1 MNPRVQPARLP
12 VSGHPAEVLPAAAGR
27 WFRRSFSPLV
37 PRGWWTGVLAG
48 LGLLVAGCARPPGDS
63 RSPAWPAP
71 GRAEAAEAD
80 RAPLMVR
87 VIANELDFLGP
98 NQSGPDGRADV
109 CLEVPVPRAE
119 ILAARVDG
127 ERGDAWQTPFNH
139 QNWDVRLRPGL
150 MPADTRLYFA
160 ASQTLRNYRV
170 TLLLRSG
177 RLVGGVASLVPG
189 AGPPEGLPPPPVA
202 IQLPRQLPADL
213 QAAWDQLPR
222 DGNGQVVGVR
232 VGRHWVHGSVHVQV
246 ARVPWVGRP
255 GGGGPVAAVR
265 EARYGDYALLEYPEP
280 VGTDDVADVLPPPGT
295 AVWQVV
301 RPGLYR
307 TSRIDRYAGA
317 LGPPDSVLPAT
328 AFLRADGPYPGVPV
342 GGDSGSV
349 CLVRMGGRV
358 RVLGVCGMAGTVFL
372 AVPLRWPGHFEVAP
386 GERPTLRL
394 PPGGTPAQPYPAG
407 RPPVVEAET
416 TWELPPGR

>member
-1 MNPRVQPARLP
+1 MNPMPRP
-12 VSGHPAEVLPAAAGR
+12 VPVHAPGHPAEDLAAAAGR
-27 WFRRSFSPLV
+27 WFRRFPSPSAWPGRWLGLW
-37 PRGWWTGVLAG
+37 PGLLAG
-48 LGLLVAGCARPPGDS
+48 LLAGLLVAGCAR
-63 RSPAWPAP
+63 SPAGPVP
-71 GRAEAAEAD
+71 GRAGD
-80 RAPLMVR
+80 PLPVR
-87 VIANELDFLGP
+87 VIANQRDLLGP
-98 NQSGPDGRADV
+98 LQSGPDGRPDV

-127 ERGDAWQTPFNH
+127 EQGDAWQTPFDH
-139 QNWDVRLRPGL
+139 QHWDIHLVPGPT
-150 MPADTRLYFA
+150 PADTRLHLA
-160 ASQTLRNYRV
+160 ASQTRRNYRV

-177 RLVGGVASLVPG
+177 ALVGGVASLVPG
-189 AGPPEGLPPPPVA
+189 SGRPEGLPPPPA
-202 IQLPRQLPADL
+202 SIQLPRRLPADL
-213 QAAWDQLPR
+213 QAAWDRLPR

-246 ARVPWVGRP
+246 ARVPWVGRAA
-255 GGGGPVAAVR
+255 GGGLVAPVR
-265 EARYGDYALLEYPEP
+265 ESRYGDYALLEYPEP
-280 VGTDDVADVLPPPGT
+280 VGTDDVVDALPPPGT

-358 RVLGVCGMAGTVFL
+358 RVLGVCGMAGTVYL
-372 AVPLRWPGHFEVAP
+372 AVPLRWPAHFEVAP
-386 GERPTLRL
+386 GERLALRL

-407 RPPVVEAET
+407 SPPVAAAEA
-416 TWELPPGR
+416 TWDPPPAR